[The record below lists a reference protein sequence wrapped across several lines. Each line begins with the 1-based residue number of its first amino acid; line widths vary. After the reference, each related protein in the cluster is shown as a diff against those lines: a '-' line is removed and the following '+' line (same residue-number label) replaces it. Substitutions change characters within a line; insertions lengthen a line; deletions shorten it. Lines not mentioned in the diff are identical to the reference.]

1 MAVFLCI
8 KWLIYFRIWIV
19 RVILRMEFYVWL
31 SFDFIFVFAFGL
43 IFFLLSLSL
52 LYWHHMHKTIIP
64 SASFL
69 SLKPW
74 HNPQEGWNWVTQPLL
89 PTTSAFGTQK
99 AIKFTLFLTWIYIPF
114 LVQGY
119 VWFALEPGFVLLFPF
134 LFIFYLSLLNVK
146 VRRYFKTATTEP
158 LWWDVPRVLT
168 FPRVLWYWVKALK

>member
-8 KWLIYFRIWIV
+8 KWLIS
-19 RVILRMEFYVWL
+19 E
-31 SFDFIFVFAFGL
+31 FGL
-43 IFFLLSLSL
+43 SGSFCVWNFMFGLVLISFLFLLLVWFFFLLSLSL